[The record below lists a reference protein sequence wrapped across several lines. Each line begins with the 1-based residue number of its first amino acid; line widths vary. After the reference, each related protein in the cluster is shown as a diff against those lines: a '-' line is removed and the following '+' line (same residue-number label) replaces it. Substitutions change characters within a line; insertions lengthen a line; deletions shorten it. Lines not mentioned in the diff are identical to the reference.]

1 MPILHLTLRSWSSWY
16 EPLPRA
22 MRDLPPQVRRRLK
35 DQAEEVALKLMDR
48 GKVQLSQDSRDQIES
63 LRVMIEARLRG
74 KR

>member
-1 MPILHLTLRSWSSWY
+1 
-16 EPLPRA
+16 